1 MVLTV
6 HGCLWYI
13 PGLIHMFEQQTPRTD
28 QVQWAK
34 VIDHTRCIGCHACT
48 TACKSENV
56 VPIGVT
62 RTYVKH
68 VDVGQWPQVRRAHQ
82 VTRCNQ
88 CAHAPCVTA
97 CPTAAMFKRADGIV
111 DFDKSICIGCKACM
125 AACPY
130 DAIFI
135 NPEDH
140 SAEKCNFCAHRID
153 VGLEPACVVVCP
165 TQAIL
170 IGDMNDQTSYVAQ
183 IVNREAVNVRRPE
196 KETLPKLFYKGA
208 HQATLDPLAARR
220 PEAGLFMW
228 SEQQQSAEQ
237 VVSGNPTYNNTSAA
251 ALLSYDVAH
260 SIPWDWRVSLYTWT
274 KGIASG
280 VYLVVA
286 LLVLFGFIE
295 PESPLW
301 LWYTPVIGGAF
312 LGLTGLLLIWDLEH
326 PERFYMI
333 FTRPQWLS
341 WLVKGAFIIAGYS
354 LVLLLH
360 FVGSIVGT
368 VLFQRWLM
376 VAGIPLS
383 LLTAV
388 YTAYL
393 FAQAKARD
401 LWQNPL
407 LPPHLVVQALVLG
420 ATVLVPFAEFVSPPI
435 GVLGRFAEVTSLVWL
450 ALVGTIV
457 HLLMVWGEV
466 SLTHGSAHARVA
478 TWEMTRGRYSS
489 YFRLGV
495 MLPLFGMGGL
505 IVAGTMT
512 FVTPILITV
521 FVSLFMLLIGMMLYE
536 HAYVQAGQSVPLA

>member
-1 MVLTV
+1 MIEPEPARDTA
-6 HGCLWYI
+6 
-13 PGLIHMFEQQTPRTD
+13 
-28 QVQWAK
+28 VQWAK

-68 VDVGQWPQVRRAHQ
+68 VDIGVFPQARRAHQ

-97 CPTAAMFKRADGIV
+97 CPTTAMFKRADGIV

-153 VGLEPACVVVCP
+153 VGLEPACIVVCP

-170 IGDMNDQTSYVAQ
+170 IGDLNDQTSYVAQ

-208 HQATLDPLAARR
+208 HQVTLDPLAARR

-228 SEQQQSAEQ
+228 SEQLEDNQH
-237 VVSGNPTYNNTSAA
+237 VVSGNPTFNNSSAA

-280 VYLVVA
+280 VYLVAA
-286 LLVLFGFIE
+286 LLVLGGFLR
-295 PESPLW
+295 PDSALW
-301 LWYTPVIGGAF
+301 VWVAPIASSVF
-312 LGLTGLLLIWDLEH
+312 LGITGALLIWDLEH
-326 PERFYMI
+326 PSRFYLI
-333 FTRPQWLS
+333 FTRPQWKS

-354 LVLLLH
+354 LVLASHLFASILISRSAKPN
-360 FVGSIVGT
+360 FV
-368 VLFQRWLM
+368 VLSWLM
-376 VAGIPLS
+376 IPGIPLS
-383 LLTAV
+383 ILTAI

-401 LWQNPL
+401 LWQNSL
-407 LPPHLVVQALVLG
+407 LPPHLFVQALLLG
-420 ATVLVPFAEFVSPPI
+420 AALLLPIAARFEASRSSMTFIDVVPGTVVALLWVLAVSSLLHLLMIWGEASLTHPTAHARLAVWEMVRGRYQSEFWMGVALSSLGLALPGLAILGYVSAAI
-435 GVLGRFAEVTSLVWL
+435 GVGGAPP
-450 ALVGTIV
+450 ALVG
-457 HLLMVWGEV
+457 LM
-466 SLTHGSAHARVA
+466 
-478 TWEMTRGRYSS
+478 M
-489 YFRLGV
+489 F
-495 MLPLFGMGGL
+495 
-505 IVAGTMT
+505 
-512 FVTPILITV
+512 
-521 FVSLFMLLIGMMLYE
+521 E

>member
-1 MVLTV
+1 MSESPAT
-6 HGCLWYI
+6 
-13 PGLIHMFEQQTPRTD
+13 M
-28 QVQWAK
+28 QWAK

-56 VPIGVT
+56 VPVSVT

-68 VDVGQWPQVRRAHQ
+68 VDVGVFPQARRAHQ

-97 CPTAAMFKRADGIV
+97 CPTAAMFKRRDGIV
-111 DFDKSICIGCKACM
+111 DFDKEICIGCKACM

-170 IGDMNDQTSYVAQ
+170 VGDMNDADSYVAQ
-183 IVNREAVNVRRPE
+183 IINRESVAVRRPE

-220 PEAGLFMW
+220 PDGGLFMW
-228 SEQQQSAEQ
+228 SEQHETADT
-237 VVSGNPTYNNTSAA
+237 VVAGNPNYNNSSAA

-280 VYLVVA
+280 VYLVAA
-286 LLVLFGFIE
+286 LLVLLGVL
-295 PESPLW
+295 PVRDAAW
-301 LWYTPVIGGAF
+301 LWITPVVSGAF
-312 LGLTGLLLIWDLEH
+312 LAITGGLLLWDLEH
-326 PERFYMI
+326 PERFYLI
-333 FTRPQWLS
+333 FTKAQWRS

-360 FVGSIVGT
+360 FVASWVGST
-368 VLFQRWLM
+368 TFQSWLM
-376 VAGIPLS
+376 IAGVPLS
-383 LLTAV
+383 ILTAV

-401 LWQNPL
+401 MWQNPL
-407 LPPHLVVQALVLG
+407 LPPHLLVQALLLGSAVLLLAIVTLKGLKVSDDMLTSFIDSYRPEVMALVLG
-420 ATVLVPFAEFVSPPI
+420 MGIT
-435 GVLGRFAEVTSLVWL
+435 GV
-450 ALVGTIV
+450 V
-457 HLLMVWGEV
+457 HLLMIWGEV
-466 SLTHGSAHARVA
+466 SLTHPTAHARLA
-478 TWEMTRGRYSS
+478 IHEMVWGRYRGDFWIGTALSI
-489 YFRLGV
+489 LGALLSV
-495 MLPLFGMGGL
+495 LALLNVVSFTVGAAGAPLAIIGL
-505 IVAGTMT
+505 
-512 FVTPILITV
+512 
-521 FVSLFMLLIGMMLYE
+521 MLYE
-536 HAYVQAGQSVPLA
+536 NAYVQAGQSVPLA